1 MRLDIRATPQQKV
14 RESINKSSM
23 LKELL
28 SLSPD
33 DIDEWVDSNVTSLND
48 LKTIL
53 KEILKVVAYILHS
66 KKAIRKKQDESDTRP
81 NT

>member
-1 MRLDIRATPQQKV
+1 MRLDIRATPRQKV
-14 RESINKSSM
+14 RESIDKSSM

-33 DIDEWVDSNVTSLND
+33 DIDKWVDSNVTSLND

-66 KKAIRKKQDESDTRP
+66 TRR
-81 NT
+81 NK

>member
-1 MRLDIRATPQQKV
+1 MRLDIRATPQQKI
-14 RESINKSSM
+14 RESIDKSSI

-33 DIDEWVDSNVTSLND
+33 DIDEWVNSNVTSLND
-48 LKTIL
+48 FKTIF

-66 KKAIRKKQDESDTRP
+66 TRRVK
-81 NT
+81 

>member
-14 RESINKSSM
+14 RESIDKSSM
-23 LKELL
+23 LKHLVT
-28 SLSPD
+28 LSPG

-66 KKAIRKKQDESDTRP
+66 TLRR
-81 NT
+81 